1 MFESH
6 FGLSGPPFQ
15 LNADPAFFFG
25 SRGHSHALAYMRFG
39 VHQAEGFI
47 VVTGEV
53 GAGKTT
59 LVRTLMASLEQDR
72 VVAAQV
78 VSTQLEAGD
87 LLRAILAAFGVA
99 APPTASKAHLISSL
113 EAYLTALAAQGR
125 RALLVIDEAQ
135 NLNREA
141 VEELRMLSN
150 FQLGTHGLLQS
161 FLVGQPELRQLLQ
174 SRSMEQLRQRVIASC
189 HLGPLDDAET
199 RAYVEHRLKHVGW
212 NGRPRFAD
220 DAFAH
225 IYRATGGIPRRI
237 NRLCGRL
244 MLGAY
249 LASRDDIAAVDVL
262 QTAQELNA
270 EIGEAEAPVESGAA
284 PVEAEERSAAAAGDR
299 RAGREVDVVSRS
311 ASRQRGAVLYWV
323 DSVTDYLKA
332 GVLAK
337 AFAAHPAMPLLVA
350 VHAGGFD
357 ELLAS
362 LDDGESLPRP
372 DVDIGLRAEGGAS
385 ADRASVLGRTV
396 VRFADVLSE
405 RRPAALITS
414 GASDEALLCGLLALR
429 SGIPLIRSDAGRVQ
443 RPSSE
448 AARSNV
454 QMLDRLADLVYT
466 ENLVSF
472 HALHKAGIA
481 QDRLQCVGDL
491 AADALHLAEPR
502 LPATEDVLKA
512 IGPAAQRL
520 RRGAG
525 YGVVTCGFDL
535 QAQGAVRMEQM
546 VAALVQCAAEKPL
559 LWLGEDAAIDAMKA
573 TGVAQ
578 RLGATDLVVVPM
590 PRHLQVLG
598 LLRQADLFVSAPN
611 GRYLEEACAMGLP
624 CATVDADG
632 SVALRGAETDSGR
645 SAQGLGE
652 LLRMTRELGSAKSDS
667 TERRTAWDGGAAPRI
682 TAHLGA
688 WLRGRS
694 PEGVGRNDAEG
705 GVLGAGS

>member
-59 LVRTLMASLEQDR
+59 LVRTLMASLEPER

-99 APPTASKAHLISSL
+99 PPPSASKAQLISSL
-113 EAYLTALAAQGR
+113 EAFLTALAVQGR

-135 NLNREA
+135 LLDREA

-189 HLGPLDDAET
+189 HLGPLDEAET
-199 RAYVEHRLKHVGW
+199 RAYIEHRLKLVGW
-212 NGRPRFAD
+212 QGRPGFAD
-220 DAFAH
+220 EAFAQIH
-225 IYRATGGIPRRI
+225 HATGGIPRRI

-249 LASRDDIAAVDVL
+249 LAGRDDVSVQDVQ

-270 EIGEAEAPVESGAA
+270 EIGEADVPAA
-284 PVEAEERSAAAAGDR
+284 SVAAAAGG
-299 RAGREVDVVSRS
+299 AEAAPATQTSPSREIDVLARS
-311 ASRQRGAVLYWV
+311 GARQCGTVLYWV
-323 DSVTDYLKA
+323 DSVSDYLKA
-332 GVLAK
+332 GILAK
-337 AFAAHPAMPLLVA
+337 AFASDPAMPLLAA
-350 VHAGGFD
+350 VHTGAVD
-357 ELLAS
+357 DLLVS
-362 LDDGESLPRP
+362 LDDRESLPRP
-372 DVDIGLRAEGGAS
+372 DVDIGLRTES
-385 ADRASVLGRTV
+385 AAAGDRTV
-396 VRFADVLSE
+396 ALGLAVARFSEVLSKE
-405 RRPAALITS
+405 RPAAVITS
-414 GASDEALLCGLLALR
+414 GASDEALLCALLASR
-429 SGIPLIRSDAGRVQ
+429 TGVPLVRPDGSRPQRAPSD
-443 RPSSE
+443 
-448 AARSNV
+448 AARSNA
-454 QMLDRLADLVYT
+454 QLLDRLADLVYT

-491 AADALHLAEPR
+491 AADVLHLAEAH
-502 LPATEDVLKA
+502 LPSTEEVLKA
-512 IGPAAQRL
+512 IGSAAQRL
-520 RRGAG
+520 RRDAG
-525 YGVVTCGFDL
+525 YGVVTCGVEF
-535 QAQGAVRMEQM
+535 QPVGAARMERL

-559 LWLGEDAAIDAMKA
+559 LWLVDDAAIDAMKA
-573 TGVAQ
+573 GGLAQ
-578 RLGATDLVVVPM
+578 RLATTDLVIIPM
-590 PRHLQVLG
+590 PRHFQVLG
-598 LLRQADLFVSAPN
+598 LLRHAELFVSGPN
-611 GRYLEEACAMGLP
+611 GPYLEEAGVLGLP
-624 CATVDADG
+624 SFTIESDGGVTSKGGDLDAT
-632 SVALRGAETDSGR
+632 R
-645 SAQGLGE
+645 STPGIGE
-652 LLRMTRELGSAKSDS
+652 LARLARELPPGKPEGV
-667 TERRTAWDGGAAPRI
+667 ERRAAWDGGAAPRI

-688 WLRGRS
+688 WLRGRTTGQTS
-694 PEGVGRNDAEG
+694 GSGVQ
-705 GVLGAGS
+705 GAGT